1 MTHGKRTRSCGGIV
15 HVRRAPVP
23 PSSPWRSDS
32 WNGACYRPVDDGTI
46 RAQIWDFLDRA
57 VVIGRDG
64 STAPFLPNQSRVNNV
79 IDALAA
85 VSNLPGHVIPPT
97 WLLTRGNEPS
107 AAEMLPVANGLLHLP
122 SGKLHLATPAF
133 FGLNAC
139 NLRYDP
145 DASAPQRWLGFLSEV
160 FGDDI
165 EAIETLQETMGYA
178 LTPDTSQQKILLMVG
193 PTRCGKGT
201 IARTLTE
208 LVGRDNVAAPTLAS
222 LSTNFGLAPLIGK
235 PLAIIA
241 DARLGS
247 RSDPAAIAER
257 LLSVSGEDA
266 LTIDRKFQPA
276 WTGRLPTRFVVLT
289 NELPRLVDASGALAK
304 RFVVLTMQR
313 SFLGREDHG
322 LTGKLLAELPGI
334 LNWDGRDFC
343 GCGRAATSFS
353 RRARRGHRG
362 PGSAGLADWRLHQGM
377 LRGQAGPASCH

>member
-1 MTHGKRTRSCGGIV
+1 
-15 HVRRAPVP
+15 
-23 PSSPWRSDS
+23 
-32 WNGACYRPVDDGTI
+32 
-46 RAQIWDFLDRA
+46 
-57 VVIGRDG
+57 
-64 STAPFLPNQSRVNNV
+64 
-79 IDALAA
+79 
-85 VSNLPGHVIPPT
+85 
-97 WLLTRGNEPS
+97 
-107 AAEMLPVANGLLHLP
+107 
-122 SGKLHLATPAF
+122 
-133 FGLNAC
+133 
-139 NLRYDP
+139 
-145 DASAPQRWLGFLSEV
+145 
-160 FGDDI
+160 
-165 EAIETLQETMGYA
+165 
-178 LTPDTSQQKILLMVG
+178 MVG

-304 RFVVLTMQR
+304 RFLVLTMQQ

-322 LTGKLLAELPGI
+322 LTGKLLAELQV
-334 LNWDGRDFC
+334 
-343 GCGRAATSFS
+343 S
-353 RRARRGHRG
+353 
-362 PGSAGLADWRLHQGM
+362 
-377 LRGQAGPASCH
+377 